1 LVDEAVI
8 VVALDSVPPNFTSL
22 PFSVKPLLAVVLS
35 IPFGIVTAVPA
46 TPFTVVVKAL
56 VEVLNELATVFT
68 AEAVAAIP
76 FTVEVIVLVALDN
89 VWVVAGILV
98 KAVSVTKFPEASNP
112 KNFVVKVPADGVNV
126 AATPLVVLVM
136 AFEAAV
142 KVLVVAGSIVDTL
155 FLANTPVV
163 GFTTKTLSV
172 LDPL

>member
-1 LVDEAVI
+1 
-8 VVALDSVPPNFTSL
+8 L

-76 FTVEVIVLVALDN
+76 FTVEVMILVALAK
-89 VWVVAGILV
+89 VLVVAGMLV

-112 KNFVVKVPADGVNV
+112 KNLVLSVPVEGVKVAAIPFVVF
-126 AATPLVVLVM
+126 VM
-136 AFEAAV
+136 AFEPAV
-142 KVLVVAGSIVDTL
+142 KVLVVLPNSILAALTLFNNPVAGSATMI
-155 FLANTPVV
+155 
-163 GFTTKTLSV
+163 LSV
-172 LDPL
+172 ADPDTKVSILTCPLICNL